1 MKIVMMGTPNFAVPI
16 LKMLDEKHQV
26 LLVVTQP
33 DKPVGRKKVMTASP
47 VKLKALE
54 LNLPVFQPEKLKKE
68 YQKIID
74 LKPDFIVTAAYGQM
88 LPKELLDQIQALNVH
103 GSLLPKYRGGAPI
116 QYALFNGEKET
127 GCTVMYM
134 AYQMDSGDIIKQG
147 SLSIDPDDDYQSLSN
162 KLSVLGTA
170 LLDQV
175 LNDLSKGIIHR
186 IPQNPEKVTFAFTLK
201 HNDEKIF
208 FHQTSESIINRIR
221 GLSPEPGAYAYLKNE
236 LIKFYKAKI
245 SDIIDSN
252 EIPGTV
258 LETKKRLIIK
268 TYDSAVE
275 ILEIQAPGKKQ
286 MDVKDFLNGQ
296 TIIHKG
302 DVFIEGKN

>member
-1 MKIVMMGTPNFAVPI
+1 
-16 LKMLDEKHQV
+16 
-26 LLVVTQP
+26 
-33 DKPVGRKKVMTASP
+33 
-47 VKLKALE
+47 
-54 LNLPVFQPEKLKKE
+54 
-68 YQKIID
+68 
-74 LKPDFIVTAAYGQM
+74 
-88 LPKELLDQIQALNVH
+88 
-103 GSLLPKYRGGAPI
+103 
-116 QYALFNGEKET
+116 
-127 GCTVMYM
+127 MYM
-134 AYQMDSGDIIKQG
+134 AYQMDSGDIIKQQ
-147 SLSIDPDDDYQSLSN
+147 SLSIDSNDDYQSLSQ
-162 KLSVLGTA
+162 KLSILGTE

-175 LNDLSKGIIHR
+175 LEDLLKGIIVK
-186 IPQNPEKVTFAFTLK
+186 IPQDQTLVTYAYTIK
-201 HNDEKIF
+201 HEDERIS
-208 FHQTSESIINRIR
+208 FHQSSMAIINRIR

-268 TYDSAVE
+268 SLDSAVE

-286 MDVKDFLNGQ
+286 MNVKDFLNGQ